1 MGALVTIIV
10 EHNGIITKLPSSD
23 DLYGNITKFGVVEE
37 SPEHAQVI
45 HRHPKQSDIAIQI
58 SR

>member
-1 MGALVTIIV
+1 MTIIV

-37 SPEHAQVI
+37 SPEPAQVI